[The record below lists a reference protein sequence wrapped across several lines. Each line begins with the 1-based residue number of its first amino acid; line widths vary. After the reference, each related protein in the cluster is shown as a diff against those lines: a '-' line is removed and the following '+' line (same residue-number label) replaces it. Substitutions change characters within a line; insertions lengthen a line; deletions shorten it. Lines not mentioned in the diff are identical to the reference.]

1 MISIVFE
8 DEEDAQLLYDRF
20 SETKKNETLR
30 VNKENQLVVIDCQGG
45 ESEFLLISSVLTDLV
60 VTVNEEELLLE
71 QISQVFYFDDREE
84 QEQILSIAKSILQ
97 GEKPDLPGLDEMS
110 ERRQLVMDAFC
121 GFITDG
127 MTFDYESFIRFRL
140 KAYKQ
145 CLQHYVEMAIDEY
158 KLEQDYQSFVENLR
172 TMLDQRHPLL
182 ETIHLVFKRQFALY
196 DQRYKRVDETAV
208 HAHLDPALKYRRGL
222 DMEPSILVTLIGIAP
237 RTLFLYTDDVD
248 TGMIQTIQNV
258 FQERVVICPAR
269 SCDFHPSS

>member
-1 MISIVFE
+1 MISILFK
-8 DEEDAQLLYDRF
+8 DDNDAELLYDQF
-20 SETKKNETLR
+20 SVAGEGESLR
-30 VNKENQLVVIDCQGG
+30 VNKEDQHVVIDCQGK
-45 ESEFLLISSVLTDLV
+45 ESEFLLISSILTDLV

-71 QISQVFYFDDREE
+71 QISQVFYFDDQDE

-97 GEKPDLPGLDEMS
+97 GEKPDLPGLDELS
-110 ERRQLVMDAFC
+110 PRRQLVMDAFC
-121 GFITDG
+121 GFIADG

-140 KAYKQ
+140 KSYKQ

-172 TMLDQRHPLL
+172 TMLDQRNPLL

-196 DQRYKRVDETAV
+196 DQRHRRVDETAV
-208 HAHLDPALKYRRGL
+208 HSHLDPVLKYRRGM

-237 RTLFLYTDDVD
+237 KTLFLYTDDVD